1 MEVLVSRDTCARS
14 LAARIPSG
22 SLLPAVVWKAE
33 ASNGPLCEFWG
44 SDARTCI
51 GVGIGID
58 ICIGVGI
65 ADLGVGIGVEGN
77 CTGEG
82 GGSVV
87 DGGGGSGGEGTLGWL
102 YCDWLVALL

>member
-33 ASNGPLCEFWG
+33 ASDGPLNEFWG

-51 GVGIGID
+51 GVGIGIN
-58 ICIGVGI
+58 IGIGI
-65 ADLGVGIGVEGN
+65 AHFGVGIGVEGS

-87 DGGGGSGGEGTLGWL
+87 DGGGGSGGEGTRR
-102 YCDWLVALL
+102 